1 VVLSYSHPA
10 GVENPPGT
18 AFLVT
23 GNGGAV
29 AIDEPLLRLW
39 TVAAGRTLDAIR
51 DLPEVADLRDILPEA
66 LGCLAEARLLQR
78 LPADSE
84 PAAAAAGASSP
95 VSAIVVVSS
104 AAELTWLAECL
115 RSLEAQHAP
124 PAEIV
129 LVDNGGVTPGT
140 WPSGSVPVHLHVRK
154 RRGPYAAALNDGVAA
169 ARESFLLL
177 LNADVKLDS
186 AAIERMLARAAG
198 DPTIAAVAPKLK
210 FWRTPG
216 FLNGIGNRVIESDWG
231 SDNAIGQL
239 DLGQFDHWTDVPSG
253 CLTALL
259 VSADAFRAVGPFD
272 AAYPAYYE
280 DTDWAY
286 RARSL
291 GYRVAAAPAAE
302 VLHVFGASWNAPGS
316 DALTPAKQARA
327 GAGRLRFLWKIPS
340 GGLQRRL
347 VARCLWQDFNG
358 ARAAEHARNRPL
370 AWAQIHG
377 ILRFA
382 AGLPSAVALRREIQR
397 RRRVAD
403 ADLFV
408 PEESMPRSA
417 LAGANPLLTSAL
429 IREYYAPL
437 MRAGR
442 TRPLPE
448 LAWRSHQREM
458 ARKQPSR

>member
-1 VVLSYSHPA
+1 VLSYSHPA

-29 AIDEPLLRLW
+29 AVDEPLLRLW
-39 TVAAGRTLDAIR
+39 AAAAGRTPDAIR
-51 DLPEVADLRDILPEA
+51 ERPEIAEIRDILPEA
-66 LGCLAEARLLQR
+66 LACLAEARLLLR
-78 LPADSE
+78 LPAAGE
-84 PAAAAAGASSP
+84 PAAPSVRTASP

-115 RSLEAQHAP
+115 RSLDAQHAA
-124 PAEIV
+124 PAEII
-129 LVDNGGVTPGT
+129 LVDNGGVTSGAS
-140 WPSGSVPVHLHVRK
+140 PSGSMPLRLLVRK
-154 RRGPYAAALNDGVAA
+154 RRGSYAAALNDGAAA
-169 ARESFLLL
+169 AREPFLLL
-177 LNADVKLDS
+177 LNADVKLEP
-186 AAIERMLARAAG
+186 AAIERMLARAG
-198 DPTIAAVAPKLK
+198 DPAVAAVAPKLK

-216 FLNGIGNRVIESDWG
+216 FLNGIGNRVIDSDWG

-259 VSADAFRAVGPFD
+259 VSAEAFRAVGPFD

-280 DTDWAY
+280 DADWAY

-302 VLHVFGASWNAPGS
+302 VLHVFGASWNTPGTG
-316 DALTPAKQARA
+316 ALTPAKQARA

-340 GGLQRRL
+340 GRLQRRQ
-347 VARCLWQDFNG
+347 VARCLWQDLNR
-358 ARAAEHARNRPL
+358 ARAAEHAMNHRL
-370 AWAQIHG
+370 AWAQIQG
-377 ILRFA
+377 ILLFA
-382 AGLPSAVALRREIQR
+382 AGLPSAVALRRGIQR

-437 MRAGR
+437 IRAGR

-448 LAWRSHQREM
+448 LAWRSHQRDT